1 MIVLRFLSHVF
12 LLIAFAEVVMGLCI
26 WLTGHDVMRSAGE
39 IWYELRP
46 GSLNLAQAIV
56 QRYLHPDLWQGLV
69 VPLLLRPFW
78 ESVVINLIALL
89 VLAGSIAFLDR
100 LWRRLG
106 KKTSVPDTN

>member
-1 MIVLRFLSHVF
+1 
-12 LLIAFAEVVMGLCI
+12 MGLCV

-56 QRYLHPDLWQGLV
+56 QRYLHPDLWQRLL

-78 ESVVINLIALL
+78 EAVVINLIALL

-100 LWRRLG
+100 LRRQLG
-106 KKTSVPDTN
+106 KKTRS